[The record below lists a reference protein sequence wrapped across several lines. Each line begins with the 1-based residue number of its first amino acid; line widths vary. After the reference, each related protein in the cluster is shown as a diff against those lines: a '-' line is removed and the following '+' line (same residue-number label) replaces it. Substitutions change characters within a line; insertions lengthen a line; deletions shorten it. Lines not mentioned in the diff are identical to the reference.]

1 MSATT
6 RPTGEG
12 NARAGAL
19 RGLGILGSFAVPSTV
34 VVLALF
40 VMISVQRGVEAGV
53 VSLSLVLPVGYAFG
67 AGMVASV
74 NPCGFFLLPAYMSY
88 QLGVDEEGFYESS
101 SVRRLLRALALG
113 GTATIGFVILFGS
126 VGAVLSL
133 GGTGLVS
140 VFPYAGVVIGAGMTA
155 FGLWLVISRTSLSFA
170 MPGAVT
176 VTPSRNRRNV
186 FLWGIAYALGSLC
199 CTLPIFLVVVF
210 SGLATGDWTRSFGQF
225 VGYALGMGVVLV
237 AVTVGAALFRGGVAR
252 WLEGAM
258 PYVHRTSSFFM
269 VGAGVY
275 ILYYWLI
282 YADFFF

>member
-6 RPTGEG
+6 RSAGEG
-12 NARAGAL
+12 GAGTAAL
-19 RGLGILGSFAVPSTV
+19 RGLGILGAFVVPSSLV
-34 VVLALF
+34 ALALL
-40 VMISVQRGVEAGV
+40 VMISVQNGVQAGAA
-53 VSLSLVLPVGYAFG
+53 SLSLVLPVGYAFG

-101 SVRRLLRALALG
+101 AFRRLARALLLG
-113 GTATIGFVILFGS
+113 GTATLGFVALFGS

-155 FGLWLVISRTSLSFA
+155 FGLWLVITRANLSFA
-170 MPGAVT
+170 MPGSVAVT
-176 VTPSRNRRNV
+176 PRRNQRNV
-186 FLWGIAYALGSLC
+186 LLWGIAYALGSLC
-199 CTLPIFLVVVF
+199 CTLPVFLVVVF
-210 SGLATGDWTRSFGQF
+210 SGLASGDWARSFGQF
-225 VGYALGMGVVLV
+225 VSYGLGMGVVLV
-237 AVTVGAALFRGGVAR
+237 AVTVGAALFRGGIAR